1 MESLPFADASF
12 DAVTGVN
19 AFQFAGD
26 PRRALSE
33 AARVLRPG
41 GRVVA
46 SLFAEPERSQ
56 GTLAHEAMTALIPTE
71 RAADHA
77 PYALSAS
84 GNLEACP
91 ARSAGLQPTSSGEV
105 VCRWHYASMDE
116 AIRAL
121 LCSAGG
127 ARAAEAAGPQA
138 VRERPAPRAHPVPG
152 PRDRRRH
159 PGQHL
164 PLGSGAPLKRL
175 PGPLDVARVRRDG
188 SAPAL
193 PCRPASP
200 EASGQ
205 AIPIV

>member
-84 GNLEACP
+84 GNLEASLVSSACRQP
-91 ARSAGLQPTSSGEV
+91 AAARSYAAGTTPPWTRPS
-105 VCRWHYASMDE
+105 AP
-116 AIRAL
+116 
-121 LCSAGG
+121 CSAR
-127 ARAAEAAGPQA
+127 RAA
-138 VRERPAPRAHPVPG
+138 PAP
-152 PRDRRRH
+152 PR
-159 PGQHL
+159 
-164 PLGSGAPLKRL
+164 
-175 PGPLDVARVRRDG
+175 
-188 SAPAL
+188 
-193 PCRPASP
+193 
-200 EASGQ
+200 
-205 AIPIV
+205 